1 MNRLLHSEVESR
13 GTSTWPGGNHLT
25 GFQYCRRRLC
35 DLVESMRPWPA
46 LPGGAPASDVAPP
59 PRHREPGGGQADR
72 QDVPGGLRSVGTGEG
87 IKTATGRALV
97 LVVVGDLEKVT
108 GRSRR
113 RRARSLAR
121 VEGEY
126 LGKE

>member
-1 MNRLLHSEVESR
+1 M
-13 GTSTWPGGNHLT
+13 
-25 GFQYCRRRLC
+25 C
-35 DLVESMRPWPA
+35 DLVECVRPGPA

-59 PRHREPGGGQADR
+59 PGHRQPGGGQADR